1 MSKTKLLLITSEGL
15 ITETIVDSFSN
26 DFEVLIEYI
35 PPEKT
40 DKISTNMLQAHNA
53 DICVLNLSSISSNSD
68 AFFKVINQAISPT
81 PTLVLHHYA
90 QKAFAN
96 AFIEMGAQA
105 YLPVNFHKNEINQA
119 IEKVLDGQVFVSNT
133 IL

>member
-1 MSKTKLLLITSEGL
+1 MPKTKLLLISSKGL
-15 ITETIVDSFSN
+15 ITETIIDSFSS

-35 PPEKT
+35 SPEKT
-40 DKISTNMLQAHNA
+40 SDISTDSLQSRDA
-53 DICVLNLSSISSNSD
+53 DICVLNLSSISANSD
-68 AFFKVINQAISPT
+68 KFFKIIKQAIFPT

-105 YLPVNFHKNEINQA
+105 YLPVNFHKNEINYA
-119 IEKVLDGQVFVSNT
+119 IQQVLNGQVFVSDS